1 MCLAAAAAHIGL
13 LANMRVLYH
22 IFVKKQGITAKNALF
37 QINIMLVWG
46 KWESDNIIGRTRR

>member
-1 MCLAAAAAHIGL
+1 MPDFRSATTSGVNFRRLARCVSF
-13 LANMRVLYH
+13 LADWWVLYH

-46 KWESDNIIGRTRR
+46 K